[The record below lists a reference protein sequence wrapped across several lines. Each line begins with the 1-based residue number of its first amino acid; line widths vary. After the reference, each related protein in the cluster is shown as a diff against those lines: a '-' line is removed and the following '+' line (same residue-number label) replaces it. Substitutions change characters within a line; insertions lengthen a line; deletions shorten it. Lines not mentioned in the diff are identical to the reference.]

1 MNNNDGYRKI
11 VSCIND
17 QVKFVKEGVE
27 KGEINVNEIP
37 FDELK
42 EKITDYCHYLYT
54 EMNDT
59 EIGLLVDK
67 IFADELGYE

>member
-11 VSCIND
+11 VSCITK
-17 QVKFVKEGVE
+17 QARTVKKGVE
-27 KGEINVNEIP
+27 KGEINVDEKLLN
-37 FDELK
+37 ELK